1 MEITGNRK
9 KNFIQLLIDAESSK
23 VETNDDGLNDFTH
36 LNLNKKLTMDVN
48 ATDVWV
54 LKYAFFK

>member
-48 ATDVWV
+48 ATDV
-54 LKYAFFK
+54 